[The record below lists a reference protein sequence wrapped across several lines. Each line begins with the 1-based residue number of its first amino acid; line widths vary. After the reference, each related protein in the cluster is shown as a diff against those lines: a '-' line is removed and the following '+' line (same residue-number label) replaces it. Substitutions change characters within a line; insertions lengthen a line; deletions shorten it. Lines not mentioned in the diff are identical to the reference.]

1 MMKREL
7 LLLSALLA
15 LAGCGAREGL
25 KPAEGA
31 SLPPAPYGAT
41 ATPTPDDLLKPP
53 VQTRPAR
60 SDDLIESTDKRR
72 TDKFDLPPPN

>member
-1 MMKREL
+1 MKRL
-7 LLLSALLA
+7 LLLGGLLA
-15 LAGCGAREGL
+15 LAGCGAREDL
-25 KPAEGA
+25 KPATGQA
-31 SLPPAPYGAT
+31 LPPAPFGAT

-72 TDKFDLPPPN
+72 SDKFDLPPPN